1 MKRIKSL
8 VAVVLTAGLIGCQ
21 SAPVHL
27 TNAPVSSASVAVAE
41 PSSRSRTV
49 LVVVLLAALV
59 AAALVIGASSGGDD
73 IY

>member
-8 VAVVLTAGLIGCQ
+8 VAIFLTAGIVGCQ
-21 SAPVHL
+21 SAPVHI
-27 TNAPVSSASVAVAE
+27 TNAPVASASVAVAE

-49 LVVVLLAALV
+49 LVVALLAALV
-59 AAALVIGASSGGDD
+59 VAALVIGASSEGDD